1 MKSMNTD
8 IVIRLVKT
16 SDVEDLQKN
25 IYSRN
30 SLDQVKEI
38 IGKSLEKLKLGT
50 AFHLVAEVDG
60 VVVGNMIV
68 ELNQHSLEKHQ
79 GELFAVVVNP
89 RYQKRGIARFLL
101 NECKKLCLENGILI
115 LGASVREGT
124 PVETVYRKLGF
135 IQYGKLPQ
143 GLKETWD
150 DERIFDQ
157 IFFYVNLDED
167 KVTKMTFLERTSLD

>member
-1 MKSMNTD
+1 MDMNIT
-8 IVIRLVKT
+8 IRTVKI

-30 SLDQVKEI
+30 SLDQVKETI
-38 IGKSLEKLKLGT
+38 SKSLEKLKLGT

-68 ELNQHSLEKHQ
+68 ELNQHALEKHR

-135 IQYGKLPQ
+135 IQYGKLSQ

-150 DERIFDQ
+150 DKRIFDQ
-157 IFFYVNLDED
+157 IFFYMDLSKN
-167 KVTKMTFLERTSLD
+167 